1 MIPKRIGKLRN
12 VGNGI
17 EGHVRIDGKMHK
29 IVVVPNTNKQGS
41 FDADMF
47 VLLIEPK
54 PTDIL
59 RDRRP
64 VDGYET
70 K

>member
-17 EGHVRIDGKMHK
+17 EGHIRIDGRMHR
-29 IVVVPNTNKQGS
+29 ITVVPNTNKQGS
-41 FDADMF
+41 HDADMF

-59 RDRRP
+59 RDRP
-64 VDGYET
+64 AFDGYET